1 MTIMTDHE
9 QIKNYRLL
17 TLRQGLRLEIR
28 GLRKSGHS
36 CYQIIKNEFG
46 LKGTRKEVL
55 AAFEKILNE
64 RGVTHA

>member
-1 MTIMTDHE
+1 MATLTGD

-36 CYQIIKNEFG
+36 CYQIIKSEFG

-55 AAFEKILNE
+55 AQFEEMLNKL
-64 RGVTHA
+64 GVNHA